1 MPDLVLRS
9 VRQPGDT
16 SFSDVHITGGV
27 ITQIVPAGSMP
38 NGTEA
43 VGPHSAGPHSAGTG
57 SVGTGSVGTG
67 SAGTGSTGTR
77 STGTV
82 PTGTRSTGTGS
93 AGTVPT
99 GVAAAG
105 ADSTRPHPTRPDP
118 AAAGSSST
126 HVAVDLDGR
135 TVIPGLWDEHV
146 HLTQWALTGAR
157 FDLSA
162 ATSALEALEL
172 VRAQAAAAARP
183 TPLIGVRFR
192 DAIWADAPTL
202 RGLDE
207 VTRGH
212 PTALISH
219 DLHCV
224 WLNSAAAERFG
235 VRVDESGL
243 LREQAAFALT
253 IALGQLPDAE
263 VDALATQAGKRAAA
277 RGVVGVVDFEM
288 TWNRDV
294 WQRRIANGFDSLRID
309 ASIYLADLDRAI
321 AERMHTGDRI
331 ADTRGLLSVGPL
343 KLLIDGSLGTRTA
356 FCVDEYPVGGHGVLT
371 VSENELVE
379 ILLNANAAG
388 LLPAVHAI
396 GDAANTIAL
405 NAFERA
411 AAGLEGAAQA
421 EAADPVSL
429 TARIGMIGRLS
440 AGRADLPGRLDSA
453 GRAAVTGQAAVTGR
467 ADLTGQAS
475 VAGRIEHAQ
484 FLQADDFARFAR
496 LGVIAS
502 VQPEHALDD
511 RDTVELNWAAGAD
524 RVFALRSLLD
534 AGATLAFGSDAPVA
548 PLDPWTTMSAASSR
562 ARSDGREPW
571 RPDQVVTRSQALA
584 ASARGRTRLRVGDVA
599 DIAILDGDPL
609 TVSDAV
615 FERMPVAATLLA
627 GRVTHG
633 AALLAG

>member
-1 MPDLVLRS
+1 MPDLVLRC
-9 VRQPGDT
+9 VRQPGEST
-16 SFSDVHITGGV
+16 LSDVQIRDGV
-27 ITQIVPAGSMP
+27 ITQIVP
-38 NGTEA
+38 
-43 VGPHSAGPHSAGTG
+43 VGPSPLTSLTTG
-57 SVGTGSVGTG
+57 ETPSV
-67 SAGTGSTGTR
+67 AQ
-77 STGTV
+77 
-82 PTGTRSTGTGS
+82 
-93 AGTVPT
+93 
-99 GVAAAG
+99 
-105 ADSTRPHPTRPDP
+105 
-118 AAAGSSST
+118 
-126 HVAVDLDGR
+126 VDLDGR
-135 TVIPGLWDEHV
+135 TIVPGLWDEHV
-146 HLTQWALTGAR
+146 HMTQWALAGAR

-162 ATSALEALEL
+162 AESAREALQL
-172 VRAQAAAAARP
+172 VRAQFGPAARP

-207 VTRGH
+207 VTHGH

-224 WLNSAAAERFG
+224 WLNSAAAARFG
-235 VRVDESGL
+235 VPVDESGL
-243 LREQAAFALT
+243 VREQAAFALT

-263 VDALATQAGKRAAA
+263 VDALAAQAGTRAAA

-288 TWNRDV
+288 TWNVDA
-294 WQRRIANGFDSLRID
+294 WQRRIASGFDAVRID
-309 ASIYLADLDRAI
+309 AGIYFADLDRAV
-321 AERMHTGDRI
+321 AERMRTGARLEGSS
-331 ADTRGLLSVGPL
+331 GLLTVGPL

-356 FCVDEYPVGGHGVLT
+356 FCVDEYPAGGHGVLT
-371 VSENELVE
+371 VSEDELVG
-379 ILLNANAAG
+379 ILLRAREVG

-411 AAGLEGAAQA
+411 AVEGGA
-421 EAADPVSL
+421 S
-429 TARIGMIGRLS
+429 R
-440 AGRADLPGRLDSA
+440 
-453 GRAAVTGQAAVTGR
+453 
-467 ADLTGQAS
+467 AS

-484 FLQADDFARFAR
+484 FLQTGDFARFAR
-496 LGVIAS
+496 LGVTAS

-511 RDTVELNWAAGAD
+511 RDEVELNWAAGAS

-548 PLDPWTTMSAASSR
+548 PLDPWTAMSAASSR

-571 RPDQVVTRSQALA
+571 RPDQVITRSEALA
-584 ASARGRTRLRVGDVA
+584 ASARSRRRLCVGDVA

-609 TVSDAV
+609 TVSDAT

-627 GRVTHG
+627 GRATHG